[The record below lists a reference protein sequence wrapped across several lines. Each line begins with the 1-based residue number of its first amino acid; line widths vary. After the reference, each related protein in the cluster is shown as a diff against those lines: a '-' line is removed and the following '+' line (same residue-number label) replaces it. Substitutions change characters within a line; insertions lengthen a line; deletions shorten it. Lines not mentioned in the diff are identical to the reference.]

1 MSEICAAAEQV
12 GSRRYKYDMPLLS
25 ALHERLRER
34 EGPYQAG
41 LPALRVCVAGGDDVL
56 HRLVQAYVVLRCAYP
71 RLCPADAIRLFLV
84 PIGRHHRTAAYV
96 ASHDGWY
103 RRHIYAPHC
112 AGRRRTSPARAWRSA
127 KREPPPEMSR

>member
-1 MSEICAAAEQV
+1 M
-12 GSRRYKYDMPLLS
+12 
-25 ALHERLRER
+25 
-34 EGPYQAG
+34 
-41 LPALRVCVAGGDDVL
+41 L